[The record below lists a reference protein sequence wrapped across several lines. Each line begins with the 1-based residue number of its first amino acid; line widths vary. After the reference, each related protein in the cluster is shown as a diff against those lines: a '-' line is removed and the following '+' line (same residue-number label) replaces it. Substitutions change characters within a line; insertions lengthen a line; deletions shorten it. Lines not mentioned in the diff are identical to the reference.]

1 MANATNVWRLRL
13 TFNPYNMRQQIE
25 QALDYYRAQ
34 YPDTVIFFRLG
45 MDYIAFGEDTVKT
58 APLIG
63 VKHSH
68 TYGMESLSIPYKCF
82 LEKLEVLQLCG
93 IAFRGITY
101 LDDNGNYAVPDVERL
116 KAEEEI
122 DY

>member
-1 MANATNVWRLRL
+1 
-13 TFNPYNMRQQIE
+13 MRRQIE

-34 YPDTVIFFRLG
+34 YPNTVIFFRLG
-45 MDYIAFGEDTVKT
+45 MYYTAFGEDAFKT
-58 APLIG
+58 ALLIG
-63 VKHSH
+63 AKHSH

-82 LEKLEVLQLCG
+82 LEKLEVLQLLQFCG

-101 LDDNGNYAVPDVERL
+101 IDDNGNYAIPDVDRL
-116 KAEEEI
+116 KAEQEI

>member
-1 MANATNVWRLRL
+1 
-13 TFNPYNMRQQIE
+13 MRQQIE

-45 MDYIAFGEDTVKT
+45 MYCTAFGEDAVKT

-68 TYGMESLSIPYKCF
+68 TYGMASLSIPYKCF
-82 LEKLEVLQLCG
+82 FEKLEVLQLCG

-101 LDDNGNYAVPDVERL
+101 LDDNGNYAIPDVDRL
-116 KAEEEI
+116 KAEQEI